1 MKKLKKVKKSK
12 LDITLTWLFSF
23 IIFLSFIFVLS
34 AVWAFSSFNNIKMDE
49 IVYHLS
55 TSIVG
60 TDSSKISSYIFSVL
74 PTSIILSI
82 ITNMILFY
90 DFKKELHIEIT
101 IRKKVFAF
109 KILPLKKITKYIAAS
124 ILSII
129 MISICLYK
137 LEFFDYIRNQ
147 RIKSLFIEDNYIN
160 PDKVDIKAPDKKKNL
175 IYIFL
180 ESMEDT
186 YKSKS
191 DGGAFNTN
199 IIPELT
205 NLQKENTSFKN
216 GAYTLSGTTY
226 TMGAMVGHTAGIPV
240 KIGIQPDELDGVST
254 LLPGASNIGSILNKY
269 NYNQMIMFGSDST
282 FASRNIYFEE
292 NNYKVWDV
300 SSAINEGKMTDKD
313 KVWWGFDDSDLF
325 KYSKEKILEL
335 SKKDKPFNFT
345 LLTAN
350 THFEDG
356 YLEEICENKYDNKYA
371 NTIACSSKQV
381 YEFVE
386 WIKKQSF
393 YHDTVI
399 VIAGDHLTMDKD
411 FLNDIDKSYERT
423 IYNVIINSSLDLKN
437 NDRIYSTIDLFPTTL
452 ASMGFEIK
460 GDRLGLGT
468 NLYSSKLTIIEEYG
482 IEKVNNE
489 FEKNSTYY
497 TNKFILNKSD
507 KESRTK
513 NK

>member
-1 MKKLKKVKKSK
+1 MKKKKRNK
-12 LDITLTWLFSF
+12 LDVILTWLFSL

-34 AVWAFSSFNNIKMDE
+34 VIWAFSSFNNIKMDE

-60 TDSSKISSYIFSVL
+60 TDSSKIYSYIFSVL
-74 PTSIILSI
+74 PAAIILSF

-90 DFKKELHIEIT
+90 NFKKELHMEIT
-101 IRKKVFAF
+101 IRKKKFDF
-109 KILPLKKITKYIAAS
+109 KLLPMKKITKYISAS
-124 ILSII
+124 ILAII

-147 RIKSLFIEDNYIN
+147 RVKSLFIEENYIN
-160 PDKVDIKAPDKKKNL
+160 PDNIDIKAPDKKRNL

-180 ESMEDT
+180 ESMEET

-205 NLQKENTSFKN
+205 NLQKENQSFKN

-240 KIGIQPDELDGVST
+240 KIGIHPDDLDGIST
-254 LLPGASNIGSILNKY
+254 LLPGVSNIGSILNKY

-282 FASRNIYFEE
+282 FASRNVYFKE
-292 NNYKVWDV
+292 NNYKIWDV
-300 SSAINEGKMTDKD
+300 SSAIAEGKMTDKD

-356 YLEEICENKYDNKYA
+356 YLEEICENKYNDKYA
-371 NTIACSSKQV
+371 NTISCSSKQV
-381 YEFVE
+381 YEFIK
-386 WIKKQSF
+386 WIKKQDF
-393 YHDTVI
+393 YTDTVI
-399 VIAGDHLTMDKD
+399 VVAGDHLTMDKD

-437 NDRIYSTIDLFPTTL
+437 NDRLYSTLDLFPTTL
-452 ASMGFEIK
+452 ASMGFTIN

-468 NLYSSKLTIIEEYG
+468 NLYSNKLTIIEKYG

-489 FEKNSTYY
+489 FNKNSNYY
-497 TNKFILNKSD
+497 TNKFVLNKSD

-513 NK
+513 DK